1 MHSPGQSDRVYRI
14 ASELRAKDARLSL
27 VEAIAKAQ
35 EEVAQETAA
44 VRALACKA
52 VRVAPSARTLNDTQ
66 VDLLCRGEMS
76 LLARDARIREIER
89 QHRGA
94 R

>member
-14 ASELRAKDARLSL
+14 ASELRRKDSRMSL
-27 VEAIAKAQ
+27 VAAIEAAQ
-35 EEVAQETAA
+35 EVVAQEAA
-44 VRALACKA
+44 QVRALAGQA